1 MASATFSPAYAG
13 VLTPQD
19 DAQRHKLTA
28 RTVPSTRVSPAA
40 AHAIRLVVL
49 LGMGGFVFG
58 NVATWAPLYEIH
70 LINTFSAWWN
80 GYPGEHHSASHNA
93 VSHKIIDTGVGRNIT
108 VTGHTEM
115 VRPTFLFLFCI
126 LPFFVSVLAL
136 ELLRHV
142 AQARRLTSVAVW
154 QLALVLR
161 RKPRLPLLGVS
172 RLSWG
177 EWLFG
182 VVFVLGGNV
191 LCFYFEWDRRID
203 MANAAVKARTGK
215 LDTTKYFNIIG
226 ISTAYLCIYNM
237 AFLLLPVTRNSSWM
251 AFFNISYANGVKLH
265 RWTGYA
271 TVVTG
276 VVHTGGYWGKWLRD
290 GTFRKNQLPCF
301 DCDLGD
307 DATGYFAWFN
317 VAGFIS
323 VLALVLMIPTSL
335 PVVRRKVYEWFY
347 LSHWVLFVV
356 SVFFAILHWAQIIWW
371 ILPSGLLF
379 FVSRGVSSWNGMTPV
394 VVTSFSVV
402 GDEDTTDE
410 LVKVV
415 FQRAAPGASP
425 SAASYD
431 FQVGNFVYL
440 NVPHIAKIEWHAL
453 TIASSPCSS
462 ATDVTLLIKPLG
474 DWSQKLVAYVKECTR
489 DGVAPF
495 MYMDGF
501 YGASLEVYDEYATL
515 CLVGGGIGVT
525 PLLSILEDLAAKIA
539 SNGGKWTQRVVFIM
553 SFRELS
559 LLQAIAPVLTRLRE
573 LDPLC
578 DHFQTRLYATRAPSE
593 TELER
598 KATEPLQFVPDKDPR
613 GLIRKNST
621 ALTRAPRP
629 FYEPLRSSTTLRV
642 LLLVSLFVVSI
653 VTVAAARWGNGAIQG
668 DNHPKLW
675 MIERAFELA
684 VFCAS
689 IVLVYLAIWYE
700 FASFR
705 SSQASSA
712 DDTARIQQ
720 QQQQVGATA
729 FVEIHSMRDLVHHLN
744 VVVGERPDMRSLL
757 QETLAVHEADGAGIA
772 SAFLPTVGVM
782 VSGPNS
788 LKMATSE
795 AIDALGTSNF
805 DVHEEEFEL

>member
-13 VLTPQD
+13 VSTPRD
-19 DAQRHKLTA
+19 DAQRQRLA
-28 RTVPSTRVSPAA
+28 GLAPSSRVSPAA

-49 LGMGGFVFG
+49 LGMAGFVFG
-58 NVATWAPLYEIH
+58 NVATWAPLYEIN
-70 LINTFSAWWN
+70 LINTFSSWWN
-80 GYPGEHHSASHNA
+80 GYPGQHHSASHNG

-108 VTGHTEM
+108 ITGHTEM

-154 QLALVLR
+154 KFAMVLR

-177 EWLFG
+177 EWIFG
-182 VVFVLGGNV
+182 VVFVIGGNL
-191 LCFYFEWDRRID
+191 LCFYYEWDRRID

-226 ISTAYLCIYNM
+226 ISSAYLCIYNM
-237 AFLLLPVTRNSSWM
+237 AFLLLPVTRNCTWM
-251 AFFNISYANGVKLH
+251 EFFNISYANGVKLH

-271 TVVTG
+271 TVITG
-276 VVHTGGYWGKWLRD
+276 VVHTGGYWGKWIRD
-290 GTFRKNQLPCF
+290 GTFKKNQLPCF

-307 DATGYFAWFN
+307 DSTGYYAWFN

-323 VLALVLMIPTSL
+323 VLAMVLMIPTSL

-347 LSHWVLFVV
+347 ISHWVLFIV

-379 FVSRGVSSWNGMTPV
+379 FISRGASSWNGMTPV
-394 VVTSFSVV
+394 VVSSFAVI
-402 GDEDTTDE
+402 GEDTADE

-415 FQRAAPGASP
+415 FKRAAPGASP

-431 FQVGNFVYL
+431 FKVGNFVYL

-474 DWSQKLVAYVKECTR
+474 DWSQKLVAYAKECKR
-489 DGVAPF
+489 DGVAPL

-501 YGASLEVYDEYATL
+501 YGASLELYDEYATL

-525 PLLSILEDLAAKIA
+525 PLLSVLEDIAAKVA
-539 SNGGKWTQRVVFIM
+539 SNGGKWTQRVVFIL

-559 LLQAIAPVLTRLRE
+559 LLQTIAPVLARLRE
-573 LDPLC
+573 LDPLSE
-578 DHFQTRLYATRAPSE
+578 HFQTRLYATRSPSE
-593 TELER
+593 TDLER
-598 KATEPLQFVPDKDPR
+598 AVVEPLHFDKNPQ
-613 GLIRKNST
+613 GMIGKSP
-621 ALTRAPRP
+621 AACTRAPRP

-642 LLLVSLFVVSI
+642 LLLVALFVVSI
-653 VTVAAARWGNGAIQG
+653 FTVAAARWGNGAIQG
-668 DNHPKLW
+668 DNHPQLW

-700 FASFR
+700 FTLR
-705 SSQASSA
+705 SSQAISS
-712 DDTARIQQ
+712 DDAASFQQ
-720 QQQQVGATA
+720 QHLHASA
-729 FVEIHSMRDLVHHLN
+729 LADIHLMRDLMHHLK

-757 QETLAVHEADGAGIA
+757 QETLAVHEADTTGIA
-772 SAFLPTVGVM
+772 SAFLPAVGVM

-788 LKMATSE
+788 LKMVTNE
-795 AIDALGTSNF
+795 AIDALGTSKF